1 VLRQGGQT
9 AILSGG
15 RRSTVQN
22 GRVQGGPQAYDRIG
36 VGYAAVRRP
45 DPRLAAMIAGAIG
58 DAETIVNVGAGTGS
72 YEPPDR
78 AVVAVEPSSV
88 MLAQHRGTRRVQGT
102 AEHLPFDDATF
113 DVAMAVLT
121 VHHWDDL
128 NRGLAELRRVSRR
141 QVVFTWDP
149 AHRPLLWIV
158 ADYVP
163 AIGVM
168 ETARFAF
175 VPRIVAALG
184 AHTVSTFEIPHD
196 FTDGFQA
203 AFWRRPEM
211 YLDPA
216 VRSASSTF
224 ASLPRDK
231 VEPGIERLRRDL
243 ESGNW
248 HRTYGDLLLREK
260 VDYGYRLI
268 VAGESGR

>member
-1 VLRQGGQT
+1 MRGE
-9 AILSGG
+9 S
-15 RRSTVQN
+15 R
-22 GRVQGGPQAYDRIG
+22 AYDQIG
-36 VGYAAVRRP
+36 VGYATVRRP
-45 DPRLAAMIAGAIG
+45 DPRLAAAIARAIG
-58 DAETIVNVGAGTGS
+58 DAETVVNVGAGAGS

-78 AVVAVEPSSV
+78 AVVALEPSSV

-121 VHHWDDL
+121 VHHWAHLDQ
-128 NRGLAELRRVSRR
+128 GLAELRRVSRR
-141 QVVFTWDP
+141 QVIFTWDP
-149 AHRPLLWIV
+149 DHRPQLWIA

-163 AIGVM
+163 AIRAM
-168 ETARFAF
+168 EAARFAL
-175 VPRIVAALG
+175 VPHVVAALG
-184 AHTVSTFEIPHD
+184 AHTVSPFEIPHD

-211 YLDPA
+211 YLDPE

-224 ASLPRDK
+224 ASLPPDE

-243 ESGNW
+243 ASGEW
-248 HRTYGDLLLREK
+248 QRKYGDLLSEES

-268 VAGESGR
+268 VAGEGHR